1 VVRARYAR
9 NVSDASALVDEIANK
24 LDTWPGVNIER
35 ETQTVVL
42 VRYERL
48 ELGVLDTERAVAEV
62 RFSPS
67 ERDEL
72 VEHGEAEPV
81 SASHHGE
88 NVSHDIGGPSDV
100 TAVLEL
106 FGRRYRDL
114 RGEDD
119 PYSSKDAPGESRT

>member
-1 VVRARYAR
+1 
-9 NVSDASALVDEIANK
+9 VSDTAALVAEIANE
-24 LDTWPGVNIER
+24 LDSWPGVGIER
-35 ETQTVVL
+35 ETPDVVL

-48 ELGVLDTERAVAEV
+48 ELGMLDTERALAEV
-62 RFSPS
+62 RFPPA

-72 VEHGEAEPV
+72 VEHGDAEPV
-81 SASHHGE
+81 SPSDHVE
-88 NVSHDIGGPSDV
+88 NMSHDIRGPSDI

-119 PYSSKDAPGESRT
+119 PYSSSDPPAGSGENI